1 MKFSRRCT
9 WQGAGRN
16 LIHDG
21 TEAMETLAT
30 FPTVRIGGPPTST
43 GNSASCAAPAAVPT
57 SAPEPCSEAPRTR
70 RTPMRVPSRSVTIL
84 AIVAL
89 ATWAAVWWIERGRSG
104 APGAAV
110 MAQADALDGEA
121 VVR

>member
-21 TEAMETLAT
+21 AEAMETLAT
-30 FPTVRIGGPPTST
+30 FPTVRIGGPPASA
-43 GNSASCAAPAAVPT
+43 GNSPSYAAPAAVPE
-57 SAPEPCSEAPRTR
+57 SAPEPRSKAPRTR
-70 RTPMRVPSRSVTIL
+70 RAPLRVPSRSVTIL

-89 ATWAAVWWIERGRSG
+89 ATWAAVWWIERGRG
-104 APGAAV
+104 DAPGAAV
-110 MAQADALDGEA
+110 MAHADAPDGEA